1 MITLADYWMGRDK
14 QYANALTADI
24 VRNAED
30 LLKRVNVLLA
40 DYRFDTNDTDHLHV
54 NSGWRPP
61 QVNAATPNAAPRS
74 HHMTGRA
81 IDIADP
87 EGALDEWCLTH
98 PDTLRRL
105 GLYQEHPSAT
115 KSWCH
120 LQSVA
125 PRSGRLVFYP

>member
-1 MITLADYWMGRDK
+1 MISRDDYFMGRDK
-14 QYANALTADI
+14 RYAHDLTADI
-24 VRNAED
+24 ERNAED
-30 LLKRVNVLLA
+30 LLKRVNALLA
-40 DYRFDTNDTDHLHV
+40 EYRFDTGDTDQLHV

-61 QVNAATPNAAPRS
+61 AVNVATPNAAPRS

-81 IDIADP
+81 IDIGDP

-120 LQSVA
+120 LQSIA